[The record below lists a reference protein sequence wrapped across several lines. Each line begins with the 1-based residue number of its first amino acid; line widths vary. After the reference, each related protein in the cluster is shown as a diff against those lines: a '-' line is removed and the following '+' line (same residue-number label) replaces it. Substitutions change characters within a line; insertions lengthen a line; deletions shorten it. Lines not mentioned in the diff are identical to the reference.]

1 MKIHV
6 IILRGAQGS
15 GKSTFVSDFN
25 KLLGLTE
32 VLYTF
37 SADFFFQ
44 DSKGN
49 YNFDI
54 AKLGAAHL
62 KCYADFK
69 DLLENVNVDWL
80 SIQHCYLVVD
90 NTNCDPY
97 EIAPYIMEANLRKA
111 DTISIVTCTGEF
123 QNVHDVPEK
132 SVLAKRAQIA
142 RTHMPFHWREFMT
155 PTAIPQDV
163 HDRIHKVNREPTE

>member
-15 GKSTFVSDFN
+15 GKSTFVNNFN
-25 KLLGLTE
+25 KLLGITE

-37 SADFFFQ
+37 SADLNMT

-49 YNFDI
+49 YNFDFS
-54 AKLGAAHL
+54 KLGAAHL
-62 KCYADFK
+62 KCYADYK
-69 DLLENVNVDWL
+69 DILENSDGDWL
-80 SIQHCYLVVD
+80 SMEHCYLVVD

-97 EIAPYIMEANLRKA
+97 EIAPYIMEANLRKV
-111 DTISIVTCTGEF
+111 DSISIVTCNGEF
-123 QNVHDVPEK
+123 QNIHNVPEK
-132 SVLAKRAQIA
+132 QVLAKRAQIA
-142 RTHMPFHWREFMT
+142 RTHMPFHWREFLA

-163 HDRIHKVNREPTE
+163 HDRIHKVVREES